1 MADALPGVTDISD
14 SDEPSGP
21 TGPAGIR
28 WFAVVLL
35 LAYIAL
41 LAIGAISLWRMGGG
55 GLASWIAASVF
66 ALLFILGWR
75 LWLKPGSNRRLAF
88 RERTTVHLV
97 GGPIVI
103 ILASLAQVWL
113 PAIVA
118 LSIIVMCD
126 ALNERDRRPDLSPF
140 HPPI

>member
-14 SDEPSGP
+14 SDAPSGP
-21 TGPAGIR
+21 PGIR

-41 LAIGAISLWRMGGG
+41 LGIGAISLWRIAGG
-55 GLASWIAASVF
+55 GLPSWIAAGVF
-66 ALLFILGWR
+66 TVLFILGWR
-75 LWLKPGSNRRLAF
+75 LWLKPRSTRRLAF

-113 PAIVA
+113 PAIMA

-126 ALNERDRRPDLSPF
+126 ALNERDRRPDMAVSP
-140 HPPI
+140 PDLL